1 MSNDKQI
8 AVVNHLFDQILELR
22 AENKTLKAGGNNV
35 MSHDKSITIGH
46 ILSEL
51 EVLLLKRDEQDCR
64 TDELEADARLGRMV
78 RNMPYKSMLIRTTY
92 GFYNL
97 EVDGVGDHG
106 YYDHPETAFAAARIA
121 DRQFTDK

>member
-1 MSNDKQI
+1 MNNDNKN

-64 TDELEADARLGRMV
+64 RDELEADARLGRMI
-78 RNMPYKSMLIRTTY
+78 RNMPYKSTLVRSSDGGY
-92 GFYNL
+92 KV
-97 EVDGVGDHG
+97 EVDGVGDFG
-106 YYDHPETAFAAARIA
+106 YYINAETAFSAARIA
-121 DRQFTDK
+121 DGQHSDK